1 VEETL
6 ARIWG
11 EVLGVA
17 QVGRHDNFF
26 DLGGHS
32 LLAVQ
37 IVVQLQQ
44 VFAIN
49 LRMPALFEHPT
60 VAALATHIETIRW
73 ATAPQADGMANDD
86 IDFEEGEL

>member
-1 VEETL
+1 
-6 ARIWG
+6 
-11 EVLGVA
+11 VLGVA

-60 VAALATHIETIRW
+60 VAALATYIETIRW